1 MINYAAFFKVT
12 YGLFIVSS
20 GNMSKGNGFI
30 SNSVIQV
37 TSEPPQ
43 FAVCC
48 SKNNLT
54 AEFIRNT
61 GSFSISILEKSVKPE
76 TIGRFGYKSGKDIN
90 KLEGIPVKEGESGVP
105 VVLED
110 TMATIECQLNQTVDV
125 GTHLI
130 FIGKVLDAEILKE
143 GAEPMTYTYFR
154 EVRKG
159 FAPKN
164 APTYVDK
171 ARLGKP

>member
-1 MINYAAFFKVT
+1 MINYEAFFKVT

-20 GNMSKGNGFI
+20 GNMEKGNGFI
-30 SNSVIQV
+30 SNSVFQV

-48 SKNNLT
+48 NKDNLT
-54 AEFIRNT
+54 ASVIKNT
-61 GSFSISILEKSVKPE
+61 GAYSISILTKETKPE

-90 KLEGIPVKEGESGVP
+90 KLEGIDIKEGETGVP

-110 TMATIECQLNQTVDV
+110 TMAMIECQLEQTFDV

-130 FIGKVLDAEILKE
+130 FIGKVVGSEIIKE
-143 GAEPMTYTYFR
+143 GAEPMTYNYFR

-164 APTYVDK
+164 APTYIDK
-171 ARLGKP
+171 SKIKK